1 MVLLHVALDAT
12 MGATAVLLP
21 LLADRLALG
30 PGDQAALFA
39 TLMFAALDTF
49 SFVMVF
55 PFLQALFEGGSV
67 ELDGAG
73 ERIEAL
79 LENTIGRLLVPGAD
93 PMQAITALCI
103 AIAIVFLFAGLAMI
117 LFAVLAFLT
126 RSYRTLSKTFAGQT
140 ESVKPAEPDGE
151 RGKPPDGLSRR
162 LGEV

>member
-1 MVLLHVALDAT
+1 MGQYLRLLKQLAPYK
-12 MGATAVLLP
+12 LL
-21 LLADRLALG
+21 LVG
-30 PGDQAALFA
+30 ALFA

-55 PFLQALFEGGSV
+55 PFLQALFEGGAV

-103 AIAIVFLFAGLAMI
+103 AIAIVFLFKNV
-117 LFAVLAFLT
+117 F
-126 RSYRTLSKTFAGQT
+126 
-140 ESVKPAEPDGE
+140 D
-151 RGKPPDGLSRR
+151 
-162 LGEV
+162 